1 MRGIRRLTAF
11 ANKVDDPRLKEIAQK
26 FEEAAAVDGTAAED
40 SKRAMERVIEAN
52 RLLAGVRK
60 DHSSEMRQVEL
71 DSCVDFFNNT
81 VRKHARAAESSEYD
95 NLIRTA
101 QRAIDS
107 KAGTFD
113 VLLGE
118 MKNRNFQVLWRQD
131 YFVVDRFNMLTESA
145 DLYLDK
151 ALFTQL
157 VERGNDAI
165 ANDQTDKL
173 RGVVAMLYESRIMA
187 TEDPNTLAPANIV
200 KA

>member
-1 MRGIRRLTAF
+1 
-11 ANKVDDPRLKEIAQK
+11 
-26 FEEAAAVDGTAAED
+26 
-40 SKRAMERVIEAN
+40 MERVVEAN
-52 RLLAGVRK
+52 RLLADVRK

-71 DSCVDFFNNT
+71 DSCVEFFNNS
-81 VRKHARAAESSEYD
+81 VRKHARPAEISEYE
-95 NLIRTA
+95 NLNRTA

-145 DLYLDK
+145 DLYVDK
-151 ALFTQL
+151 AVFMQL
-157 VERGNDAI
+157 VARGNDAI

-173 RGVVAMLYESRIMA
+173 RGVVALLYESRVTA
-187 TEDPNTLAPANIV
+187 AEDSNTLAPANIL